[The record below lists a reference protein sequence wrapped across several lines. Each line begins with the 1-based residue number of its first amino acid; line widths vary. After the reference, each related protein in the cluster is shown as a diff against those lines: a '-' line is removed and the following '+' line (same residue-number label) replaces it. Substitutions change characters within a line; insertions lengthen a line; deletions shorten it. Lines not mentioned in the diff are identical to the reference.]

1 MQFYLIF
8 QDLLFKKAFLFF
20 LTTEP
25 RRIIILDCLKHNISR
40 HTATDIL
47 MVPRII
53 TQATQTHPECQLCLA
68 GDLYVR
74 HDAVLVL
81 VQAVEQGGVAAVL
94 VEVRPANLRIIGW
107 SLILSKKI
115 DFLAKWKEGPRPHLI
130 IICQC
135 RKLKRDIILSLK
147 KSLID
152 DLVW

>member
-1 MQFYLIF
+1 MTFMKF
-8 QDLLFKKAFLFF
+8 PFF
-20 LTTEP
+20 LAFSKNYQRSAPYST
-25 RRIIILDCLKHNISR
+25 
-40 HTATDIL
+40 
-47 MVPRII
+47 

-115 DFLAKWKEGPRPHLI
+115 DFLAK
-130 IICQC
+130 
-135 RKLKRDIILSLK
+135 
-147 KSLID
+147 
-152 DLVW
+152 